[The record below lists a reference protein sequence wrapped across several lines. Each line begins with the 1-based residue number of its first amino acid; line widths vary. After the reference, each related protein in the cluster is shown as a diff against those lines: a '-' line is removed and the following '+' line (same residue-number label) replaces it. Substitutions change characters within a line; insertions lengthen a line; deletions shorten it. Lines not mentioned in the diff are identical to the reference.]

1 MQLAS
6 HPIAP
11 DLGAESDVVAFDKDD
26 FSFHLKAGI
35 RLINSIPNYVFFQR
49 TPSKLETINESFKEN
64 T

>member
-35 RLINSIPNYVFFQR
+35 RLINSIPNYVFFP
-49 TPSKLETINESFKEN
+49 TN
-64 T
+64 TKQIGDYK